1 MRRWV
6 ILLGIG
12 AVVLVGALVVA
23 ALNLN
28 RFLNQNRDLIA
39 KQAQRAIGR
48 EVRFSEVG
56 VSFAGGLGV
65 RVEDLHVGDDPNFSK
80 GDFVAAE
87 AVDVGVKIL
96 PALFGRIELG
106 RMVLRSPS
114 INVIQTSQGLSIDSL
129 GGTKQ
134 EPTQGKGPPPALLVS
149 LVDIRDGTL
158 RFVDQ
163 TSKPPAELRVA
174 QLDFSASDVSLTDPV
189 RFELSAALLGA
200 EKPNLKAS
208 GTLGPLQ
215 SDSPRADLQLR
226 IDPLVVDEAL
236 RLRQV
241 AKALPPEL
249 SASGPVRLEVE
260 AEGTLPKL
268 LFEATL
274 DARGAAVKYG
284 ESFDKARGVPL
295 NLLLRGEKT
304 GNDLVVETLEATL
317 DETQLRGRATVKNL
331 DDPVVD
337 FTLSS
342 QAIHLASLGAG
353 DPKASPPDVVR
364 DVELEGDLSL
374 PRAGPKGKASLRSG
388 KGTVSGAA
396 YQNLAADLRLS
407 NQRLDIAK
415 LSLDAFEGALTA
427 SGFYDMKNAQRPS
440 FDLRT
445 QLADMRVEKIV
456 ESQAPGAARLIT
468 GKLAAKLDLRG
479 ADAAWEQIKRG
490 LTGDGDLRIAEG
502 VIRDFNPAGPTLRAI
517 MAVPTLSSTALR
529 QFLDEHPQVFGVDDT
544 PFEIMEGKL
553 EIRDGWVHARDF
565 VLAARDY
572 SLSGNGRYSLDNQLD
587 FKTVMTLSQKLSE
600 GLVAA
605 EQNLR
610 YLRTPQGRV
619 ALPVAVRG
627 TPPKLSILPDV
638 TAVAQGASR
647 EALTGVLEK
656 ALGGK
661 KAQQEAAA
669 PRSQPPS
676 PPSAE
681 PEAAAP
687 PGQLPPPPSAQPEAP
702 PVEPAPPPSAEAEA
716 AAPPS
721 HSPPSPSAE
730 AEVPPAQP
738 PPSPSAEEVGQ
749 ELLRRGLGE
758 LLGGERQEQSQPA
771 PQQPQE

>member
-1 MRRWV
+1 MRRWG
-6 ILLGIG
+6 ILVGI
-12 AVVLVGALVVA
+12 VVLVLVGAVVVA

-48 EVRFSEVG
+48 EVRFGEVG
-56 VSFAGGLGV
+56 VSFAGGLGI
-65 RVEDLHVGDDPNFSK
+65 RLEDLHVGDDPAFSK
-80 GDFVAAE
+80 EDFVTAE

-106 RMVLRSPS
+106 RVVLRSPS
-114 INVIQTSQGLSIDSL
+114 ISVVQTSQGLSIDSL
-129 GGTKQ
+129 GGAEQ
-134 EPTQGKGPPPALLVS
+134 EPAQEKGPPPALLIS

-174 QLDFSASDVSLTDPV
+174 QLDFSASDVSLSDPV

-200 EKPNLKAS
+200 EKPNLKVS
-208 GTLGPLQ
+208 GTLGPLE
-215 SDSPRADLQLR
+215 SDSPRADLALR
-226 IDPLVVDEAL
+226 VDPLVVDEVL

-249 SASGPVRLEVE
+249 SASGPVRVE
-260 AEGTLPKL
+260 GKAEGTLPKL
-268 LFEATL
+268 SFEATL

-284 ESFDKARGVPL
+284 ESFDKAPGVPL

-304 GNDLVVETLEATL
+304 ADDLALETLEVRI
-317 DETQLRGRATVKNL
+317 DETQLRGNAALKNL

-337 FTLSS
+337 FTFTA
-342 QAIHLASLGAG
+342 QAVHLASFGAG
-353 DPKASPPDVVR
+353 DPSDVVR
-364 DVELEGDLSL
+364 DVDLEGNLSL
-374 PRAGPKGKASLRSG
+374 PRAGPKAKATLRSA
-388 KGTVSGAA
+388 KGTLSGAP
-396 YQNLAADLRLS
+396 YQNLALDLRLA
-407 NQRLDIAK
+407 NQRIDIAK
-415 LSLDAFEGALTA
+415 LSLDAFEGVLSAT
-427 SGFYDMKNAQRPS
+427 GFYDMKNAQRPS

-456 ESQAPGAARLIT
+456 ESQAPAAARSIT
-468 GKLAAKLDLRG
+468 GKLGAKLDLRG
-479 ADAAWEQIKRG
+479 AGAAWEQIKRG

-502 VIRDFNPAGPTLRAI
+502 VIRDFNPAGPTLQAV
-517 MAVPTLSSTALR
+517 MTVPTLSSTALR
-529 QFLDEHPQVFGVDDT
+529 RFLDEHPQVFGVEDT

-587 FKTVMTLSQKLSE
+587 FKTVMTFSQKLSE

-605 EQNLR
+605 EKNLR

-627 TPPKLSILPDV
+627 TLSKLSILPDV

-661 KAQQEAAA
+661 KAQ
-669 PRSQPPS
+669 
-676 PPSAE
+676 
-681 PEAAAP
+681 
-687 PGQLPPPPSAQPEAP
+687 G
-702 PVEPAPPPSAEAEA
+702 EA

-721 HSPPSPSAE
+721 QPPTAAAEAPSTGPPAPPSEEAAPPPSEPRPPPSAE
-730 AEVPPAQP
+730 DAAQELLQRGLGGLLGGSGQEP
-738 PPSPSAEEVGQ
+738 PPSAPP
-749 ELLRRGLGE
+749 
-758 LLGGERQEQSQPA
+758 QPE
-771 PQQPQE
+771 P

>member
-1 MRRWV
+1 MRRWG
-6 ILLGIG
+6 ISLGI
-12 AVVLVGALVVA
+12 VVLVLTGALVVA
-23 ALNLN
+23 ALNVN
-28 RFLNQNRDLIA
+28 RFLNQNRELIA

-48 EVRFSEVG
+48 EVRFGELG
-56 VSFAGGLGV
+56 LSFAGGLGV
-65 RVEDLHVGDDPNFSK
+65 RVADLHVGDDPTFSQE
-80 GDFVAAE
+80 DFVSAE

-106 RMVLRSPS
+106 RVVLRSPS
-114 INVIQTSQGLSIDSL
+114 ISVIQTSQGLSIDSL
-129 GGTKQ
+129 GGAKQ
-134 EPTQGKGPPPALLVS
+134 EPTQEKGAPPALLVS
-149 LVDIRDGTL
+149 LVDIRDGSL
-158 RFVDQ
+158 RFVDR
-163 TSKPPAELRVA
+163 TSKPPAEMRVT

-215 SDSPRADLQLR
+215 SDSPRADLALR
-226 IDPLVVDEAL
+226 VDPLVVDEAL

-260 AEGTLPKL
+260 AEGTLAKL
-268 LFEATL
+268 RFEATL
-274 DARGAAVKYG
+274 DARGAAVEYG

-304 GNDLVVETLEATL
+304 GNDLSLETLEARI
-317 DETQLRGRATVKNL
+317 DETQLRGNATLKHL

-342 QAIHLASLGAG
+342 QAVHLASFGAG

-364 DVELEGDLSL
+364 DVDLEGNLSL
-374 PRAGPKGKASLRSG
+374 PRAGSKAQATLRSG
-388 KGTVSGAA
+388 KGTLSGAP
-396 YQNLAADLRLS
+396 YQNLALDLRLA
-407 NQRLDIAK
+407 NQRIDIAK
-415 LSLDAFEGALTA
+415 LSLDAFEGALSAT
-427 SGFYDMKNAQRPS
+427 GFYDMKNAERPS

-445 QLADMRVEKIV
+445 QLANMRVEKIV
-456 ESQAPGAARLIT
+456 ESQAPAAARSIT
-468 GKLAAKLDLRG
+468 GKLGAQLDLRG
-479 ADAAWEQIKRG
+479 AGTAWEQIKRS
-490 LTGDGDLRIAEG
+490 LTGEGDLRIAEG
-502 VIRDFNPAGPTLRAI
+502 VIRDFNPAGPTLRAV
-517 MAVPTLSSTALR
+517 MALPTLSSTALR
-529 QFLDEHPQVFGVDDT
+529 QFLDEHPQVFGVEDT

-565 VLAARDY
+565 VLTARDY

-587 FKTVMTLSQKLSE
+587 FKTVMTLSEKLSE

-627 TPPKLSILPDV
+627 APPKLSILPDV

-647 EALTGVLEK
+647 EAMTGVLEK
-656 ALGGK
+656 ALSGK
-661 KAQQEAAA
+661 KAQGEGAA

-676 PPSAE
+676 PPSTEA
-681 PEAAAP
+681 EAAAQ
-687 PGQLPPPPSAQPEAP
+687 PGQPP
-702 PVEPAPPPSAEAEA
+702 PPPSAEAD
-716 AAPPS
+716 APPIE
-721 HSPPSPSAE
+721 PPPLSSAE
-730 AEVPPAQP
+730 GETAPSQP
-738 PPSPSAEEVGQ
+738 PPPPSAEEVGQ

-758 LLGGERQEQSQPA
+758 LMGGEGQEPNQPA
-771 PQQPQE
+771 PQEPQQ

>member
-1 MRRWV
+1 MRKWV

-12 AVVLVGALVVA
+12 ALVLVGALVVA
-23 ALNLN
+23 AFNLN
-28 RFLNQNRDLIA
+28 RFLNQNRELIA

-48 EVRFSEVG
+48 EVRFGEVG
-56 VSFAGGLGV
+56 VSFSGGLGV
-65 RVEDLHVGDDPNFSK
+65 RVEDLHVGDDPAFSK
-80 GDFVAAE
+80 EDFVAAE

-106 RMVLRSPS
+106 RVVLRSPS

-129 GGTKQ
+129 GGVKQ
-134 EPTQGKGPPPALLVS
+134 EPAQEKGPPPALLVS
-149 LVDIRDGTL
+149 LVDIRDGTV

-163 TSKPPAELRVA
+163 TVKPPAELRVA

-189 RFELSAALLGA
+189 RFELSAALLGT
-200 EKPNLKAS
+200 EKPNLSAS

-249 SASGPVRLEVE
+249 SASGPVRLEIE
-260 AEGTLPKL
+260 AEGTLAKL
-268 LFEATL
+268 RFEATL

-295 NLLLRGEKT
+295 DLSLRGEKT
-304 GNDLVVETLEATL
+304 GNNLVLETLEARI
-317 DETQLRGRATVKNL
+317 DETQLRGRATLKNL

-337 FTLSS
+337 FALSS
-342 QAIHLASLGAG
+342 QAIQLASFGAG

-364 DVELEGDLSL
+364 DVELQGDLSL
-374 PRAGPKGKASLRSG
+374 PRAGPKAKATLRSG
-388 KGTVSGAA
+388 KGTLSGAP
-396 YQNLAADLRLS
+396 YQNLALDLRLA
-407 NQRLDIAK
+407 NQRVDIAK
-415 LSLDAFEGALTA
+415 LSLDAFEGALSV

-440 FDLRT
+440 FDLST
-445 QLADMRVEKIV
+445 QLADMRVEEIL
-456 ESQAPGAARLIT
+456 ESQAPGAARSIT

-479 ADAAWEQIKRG
+479 AGAAWEQIKRG
-490 LTGDGDLRIAEG
+490 LTGEGDLRIAEG
-502 VIRDFNPAGPTLRAI
+502 VIHDFNPAGPSLRAI
-517 MAVPTLSSTALR
+517 MALPTFSSAALR
-529 QFLDEHPQVFGVDDT
+529 RVLDDYPQVFGVGDT

-572 SLSGNGRYSLDNQLD
+572 SLSGNGRYSLDNELD

-600 GLVAA
+600 ELLAA
-605 EQNLR
+605 EKNLR

-647 EALTGVLEK
+647 EALTDVLGK
-656 ALGGK
+656 VLGGK
-661 KAQQEAAA
+661 KPQPEAAA

-681 PEAAAP
+681 AEAPATGQPPPPSAEPVAP
-687 PGQLPPPPSAQPEAP
+687 RSEPLLPPSAQPEA
-702 PVEPAPPPSAEAEA
+702 

-721 HSPPSPSAE
+721 
-730 AEVPPAQP
+730 QP
-738 PPSPSAEEVGQ
+738 PPPPAEEAVVPSAQAPPPPSAEEVGK
-749 ELLRRGLGE
+749 ELLQRGLGE
-758 LLGGERQEQSQPA
+758 LLGAERQEPSQPA
-771 PQQPQE
+771 PQKPQE